1 MACFTLK
8 FYFSD
13 RRLCHRECQIKLS
26 MQFQPLLGFG
36 ERWSICCLG
45 SRKVRNP
52 WRPKRLHLQSR
63 VSNYWMYFV
72 FKMCMYLQWGRNQ
85 GGLESQSSH
94 KFLVLYLNI
103 WQNLLFQKILL
114 DKSSLKKDSFR
125 PHWIFRIIFWLRLFR
140 AFVQLNS
147 WGENIFFFK

>member
-26 MQFQPLLGFG
+26 RRFQPLLGFG

-72 FKMCMYLQWGRNQ
+72 FKMCMYGIMFSL
-85 GGLESQSSH
+85 
-94 KFLVLYLNI
+94 I
-103 WQNLLFQKILL
+103 CIIDQNFRFGFQQNRETKIGWLGFEYIILLLLFT
-114 DKSSLKKDSFR
+114 F
-125 PHWIFRIIFWLRLFR
+125 PCIIVSCLFT
-140 AFVQLNS
+140 F
-147 WGENIFFFK
+147 